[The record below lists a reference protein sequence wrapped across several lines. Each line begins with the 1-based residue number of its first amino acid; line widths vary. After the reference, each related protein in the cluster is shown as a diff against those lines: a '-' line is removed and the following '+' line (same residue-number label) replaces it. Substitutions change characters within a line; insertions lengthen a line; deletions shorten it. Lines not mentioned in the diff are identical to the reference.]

1 MPTIPAIRDITVP
14 SADKARNTLTDVAY
28 VGVGAAVLTAQ
39 QVQTARKELQ
49 ERLED
54 GFAKLINLRPEEVRS
69 ELRVF
74 LDTEVRTRID
84 EFAKAGREVL
94 NKDNKPAPKTS
105 TKAAKSTTSQA
116 AA

>member
-1 MPTIPAIRDITVP
+1 MPTIPAVPVITVP
-14 SADKARNTLTDVAY
+14 SADKARTALTDAAY

-39 QVQTARKELQ
+39 QVQVARKEIQ

-69 ELRVF
+69 ELR
-74 LDTEVRTRID
+74 ERI
-84 EFAKAGREVL
+84 ESFAKAGRDALRKET
-94 NKDNKPAPKTS
+94 KPAPKTS
-105 TKAAKSTTSQA
+105 TKAAKTQA